1 MDLTGVPVIDNHCHP
16 LDPSKATLE
25 AQMLAKEFYHGLG
38 DITSPGSQEAKR
50 PASPALMSDIANLGV
65 VQTMVC
71 QLAQVLGCPADLEMV
86 AQERNRRTAH
96 GLADYAKLLYA
107 DAGIAATVVD
117 SDLRQDNPTLRLIPG
132 RIMRLFQMGPAMD
145 KALASAHSYAALL
158 QNYQDSLDKAIRNDG
173 FVGVKAHLAEVAGFG
188 AEAVPAAEAERAF
201 GAAKEGNAAA
211 YKKLYVAVFV
221 ATLLQCR
228 DLDVPVHVHSGCTGG
243 LWDGSLLDGDPYLLI
258 PLIRRP
264 EFRQTKVVLL
274 HAGYP
279 WIQKCSAMAHALPNV
294 WVDIGWVTPWISLR
308 ATECF
313 RELIAMAPL
322 SRLMIGS
329 GGHGSPE
336 IAWLAAKVAK
346 IALAE
351 VLGDATRLGL
361 MASAQA
367 ETVARMVLHDNAAH
381 LYKL

>member
-1 MDLTGVPVIDNHCHP
+1 MDFADIPVIDNHSHP
-16 LDPSKATLE
+16 LDSAKATLE
-25 AQMLAKEFYHGLG
+25 PPMLAKEFYHGLG
-38 DITSPGSQEAKR
+38 DVTSPGSQEAKR
-50 PASPALMSDIANLGV
+50 PASPALMRDIAYLGV

-71 QLAQVLGCPADLEMV
+71 QLAQVLGCPTDLEAV
-86 AQERNRRTAH
+86 ANERNRRTAH

-117 SDLRQDNPTLRLIPG
+117 SDLPQDDPDLRLIPG

-145 KALASAHSYAALL
+145 KALTSAHSCAELL
-158 QNYQDSLDKAIRNDG
+158 RSYEDSLDNAIRKDG

-188 AEAVPAAEAERAF
+188 SEAVSAGDAERAF
-201 GAAKEGNAAA
+201 GAAKEGDTAA
-211 YKKLYVAVFV
+211 YKKLYMTVFT
-221 ATLLQCR
+221 ATLLRCR

-243 LWDGSLLDGDPYLLI
+243 LWNGSLLDGDPYLLI
-258 PLIRRP
+258 PLIRKP
-264 EFRQTKVVLL
+264 QFRQTKIVLL

-351 VLGDATRLGL
+351 VLGDAARSCL
-361 MASAQA
+361 MASTQA
-367 ETVARMVLHDNAAH
+367 EMVARMILHDNAAR